1 MQKLITAQIKHQAGM
16 SIEICRELIKCPSE
30 DPAGDTRAVASYIQ
44 KFFTKHGIENNVI
57 SPHPEKPN
65 VVATIRGSRSGK
77 HLIFNGHIDTFPVGD
92 ISKWSVDPFSGE
104 IKDGKLYGRGA
115 ADMKGGIAAS
125 MTAALIL
132 NQLKDTLPGKIS
144 FTCVS
149 DEEVNGPWGTNYL
162 LKHYPEL
169 YGDALI
175 NGEPSSVEHI
185 RIGEKGIFQA
195 RITVN
200 TAGGHGAYSGLK
212 TNAITDMVY
221 ILESLLSFENE
232 APEIDKEVRL
242 FMERARTS
250 YDRVLCEGAMD
261 KALRPTLNIGT
272 ITGGIMVNMVPERCQ
287 AEIDF
292 RFPPGVT
299 CRFVEKWLDDKI
311 RKHSN
316 SDYKIIK
323 SSDAHITSVEEP
335 LVKIAKATACEVCAH
350 PVFENY
356 SLGGTE
362 AVLWRAKGIPAIT
375 YGPNHHNMG
384 SPDEYIM
391 AEELPLVS
399 KVHAMTAWRYL
410 TYQNN

>member
-1 MQKLITAQIKHQAGM
+1 MQNSIASLVKRYADM
-16 SIEICRELIKCPSE
+16 SIDICRKLVRCPSE
-30 DPAGDTRAVASYIQ
+30 DPNGDTRMIASYIHD
-44 KFFTKHGIENNVI
+44 FFTEHGIENEII

-65 VVATIRGSRSGK
+65 VVATIKGSRPGK

-92 ISKWSVDPFSGE
+92 LAKWNVDPFGGDV
-104 IKDGKLYGRGA
+104 KGGKLYGRGA

-132 NQLKDTLPGKIS
+132 SKLKEALPGTVS

-162 LKHYPEL
+162 LKRYPAL

-175 NGEPSSVEHI
+175 NGEPSSTEHI
-185 RIGEKGIFQA
+185 RIGEKGIFQVK
-195 RITVN
+195 ITVN
-200 TAGGHGAYSGLK
+200 ADGGHGAYSGLK
-212 TNAITDMVY
+212 INAITEMLY

-232 APEIDKEVRL
+232 TPPIDEAVRL
-242 FMERARTS
+242 FMERARAS
-250 YDRVLCEGAMD
+250 YDRVLCDGAMD

-272 ITGGIMVNMVPERCQ
+272 IAGGIMVNMVPECCQ
-287 AEIDF
+287 AELDF
-292 RFPPGVT
+292 RFPPGAT
-299 CRFVEKWLDDKI
+299 CRFIEQWLDKKI
-311 RKHSN
+311 RRHPN
-316 SDYKIIK
+316 ADYKIIK
-323 SSDAHITSVEEP
+323 RWDAHITSPEEP
-335 LVKIAKATACEVCAH
+335 LVRIAKETALEVSAH

-384 SPDEYIM
+384 SPDEYVFT
-391 AEELPLVS
+391 EELPLVS
-399 KVHAMTAWRYL
+399 AVHAMTAWRYL